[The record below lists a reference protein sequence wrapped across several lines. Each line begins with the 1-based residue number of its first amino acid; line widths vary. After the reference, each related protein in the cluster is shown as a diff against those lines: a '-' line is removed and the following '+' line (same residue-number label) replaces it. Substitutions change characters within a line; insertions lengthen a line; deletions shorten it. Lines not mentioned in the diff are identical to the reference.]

1 MPLEPEMPIPLCPSI
16 KEAQVIDLPKQTKH
30 RGTWLGQMWNN
41 SLLLVQLKD
50 VEKCQKIRR
59 KVPSLI
65 ETWIQI
71 MNQKS
76 ITFLPTVFAHNAVG
90 SSHSGTSHQKLQV
103 CGKGQRSRGRCRYQK
118 CVSAEDK
125 CCTSQSPICWVRMMH
140 INCVYLGLR
149 EESMLRE
156 LIAKAHAELCRDS
169 TLIAR
174 IQNKSAWTEDPKAH
188 FGVRTISLKKTGSS
202 VFCGKA
208 CNISWILLW
217 FHCSAR
223 VFKNKIKPIKPR
235 KVTLV
240 SCRRPCDWIWGQS
253 DLCHKAPTGSKRRH
267 CKQPL

>member
-41 SLLLVQLKD
+41 SFLLVRLKD
-50 VEKCQKIRR
+50 VEKCQKNRQ
-59 KVPSLI
+59 KVPSLRA
-65 ETWIQI
+65 TWIQI

-90 SSHSGTSHQKLQV
+90 SSHSGTSHQKLQA

-140 INCVYLGLR
+140 INCAYLGLR

-202 VFCGKA
+202 IFCGKA

-217 FHCSAR
+217 FHCSAAC
-223 VFKNKIKPIKPR
+223 FQK
-235 KVTLV
+235 
-240 SCRRPCDWIWGQS
+240 
-253 DLCHKAPTGSKRRH
+253 
-267 CKQPL
+267 